1 MTTVRHLIRNK
12 GRVWTFAP
20 EEPALRALKLMAE
33 KKIGAVLIM
42 EGEKVVGI
50 FSERDFARAA
60 AANPSL
66 SPNTPLQELMTHEVY
81 YVGPDQTVF
90 ESLRLMADKDIGALV
105 VVQDDK
111 IVGMLSER
119 DYARKII
126 LLGKASKDTLV
137 KEIMSFPVFTIH
149 PDQTIEEAMEMMT
162 HHRIRHLPVVEDDH
176 LIGMV
181 SIGDAVRDIIYRQ
194 RETIKEMSERLR
206 G

>member
-1 MTTVRHLIRNK
+1 MNTIRQILLLKRNF
-12 GRVWTFAP
+12 VWT
-20 EEPALRALKLMAE
+20 
-33 KKIGAVLIM
+33 
-42 EGEKVVGI
+42 
-50 FSERDFARAA
+50 
-60 AANPSL
+60 
-66 SPNTPLQELMTHEVY
+66 
-81 YVGPDQTVF
+81 VGPDQTVF
-90 ESLRLMADKDIGALV
+90 DALRLMADKDVGALV

-126 LLGKASKDTLV
+126 LLGKASRDTLV

-176 LIGMV
+176 LAGMV

-194 RETIKEMSERLR
+194 RETIKEMSERIR
-206 G
+206 K

>member
-1 MTTVRHLIRNK
+1 MNTIRQILLLKCNF
-12 GRVWTFAP
+12 VWT
-20 EEPALRALKLMAE
+20 
-33 KKIGAVLIM
+33 
-42 EGEKVVGI
+42 
-50 FSERDFARAA
+50 
-60 AANPSL
+60 
-66 SPNTPLQELMTHEVY
+66 
-81 YVGPDQTVF
+81 VGPDQTVF
-90 ESLRLMADKDIGALV
+90 DALRLMADKDVGALV

-176 LIGMV
+176 LAGMV

-194 RETIKEMSERLR
+194 RETIKEMSERIR
-206 G
+206 K

>member
-1 MTTVRHLIRNK
+1 MMSIQPKEGRMNTIRQILLLK
-12 GRVWTFAP
+12 RSFVWT
-20 EEPALRALKLMAE
+20 
-33 KKIGAVLIM
+33 
-42 EGEKVVGI
+42 
-50 FSERDFARAA
+50 
-60 AANPSL
+60 
-66 SPNTPLQELMTHEVY
+66 
-81 YVGPDQTVF
+81 VGPDQTVF
-90 ESLRLMADKDIGALV
+90 EALRLMADKDIGALV